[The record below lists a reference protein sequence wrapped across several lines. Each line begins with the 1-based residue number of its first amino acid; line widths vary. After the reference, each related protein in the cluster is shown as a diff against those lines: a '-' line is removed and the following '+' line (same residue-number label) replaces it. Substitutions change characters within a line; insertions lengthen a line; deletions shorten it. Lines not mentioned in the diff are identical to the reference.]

1 MQDKTQNA
9 TNKGFESSLNSKN
22 SNKNSSN
29 LRNLN
34 ENSKNS
40 NKNSSENSS
49 ENLKNSSENSSEN
62 SKNSNSQN
70 SNKNLKNSNESP
82 AKQGIKLPFS
92 KTFTLKR
99 PFIKSVRGAK
109 AQDTSIAAQSEKE
122 QRVLKISML
131 SALVLA
137 VFGIGFG
144 VSVKSLAVVFDGF
157 VSLVSVGLGAL
168 SVITSRYIYKE
179 DDDIF
184 QYGYVRFEPM
194 VNLFK
199 SLVLVLV
206 CVYAF
211 INAVSSILRGGYS
224 VDFGGVAV
232 YSLCAFVFCLTLFAY
247 TKLAQRALES
257 DLIKVDNVEWKI
269 DCVLYAGAIVA
280 FSLVYLSIS
289 NSALS
294 VDFSETAA
302 TLSLLNESLNST
314 LNLNE
319 NSANF
324 ASNSTQ
330 IQTLWLNFLSFINKF
345 SHFIDPFLL
354 ALLSLVLCVSPLKI
368 AVANF
373 KDLVM
378 LAPPELDERITQI
391 MEQTSAKY
399 GFKDYDTHT
408 AKSGRF
414 FMVEINI
421 LVQQDFESSVA
432 NLDAIREEIERALAI
447 PSYKIWL
454 SISFTTNP
462 KWL

>member
-294 VDFSETAA
+294 VDFGEAAA
-302 TLSLLNESLNST
+302 TYENLNST

-324 ASNSTQ
+324 ASNSNQ

-391 MEQTSAKY
+391 MEQTSVKY

>member
-29 LRNLN
+29 LCNLN

-40 NKNSSENSS
+40 NK
-49 ENLKNSSENSSEN
+49 NSSEN

-232 YSLCAFVFCLTLFAY
+232 YSLCAFVFCLTLFTY

-294 VDFSETAA
+294 VDFSEAAA
-302 TLSLLNESLNST
+302 TYESLNST
-314 LNLNE
+314 LNLSE

-324 ASNSTQ
+324 ASNSSQ
-330 IQTLWLNFLSFINKF
+330 FQALWLNFLSFINKF

-432 NLDAIREEIERALAI
+432 NLDAIREEIERTLAI

>member
-40 NKNSSENSS
+40 NLQNSS
-49 ENLKNSSENSSEN
+49 ENLKNLSENSNEN
-62 SKNSNSQN
+62 SSVNSNEI
-70 SNKNLKNSNESP
+70 SNKNSNESP

-109 AQDTSIAAQSEKE
+109 AQDTSIVAQSEKE

-294 VDFSETAA
+294 VDFSEAAA
-302 TLSLLNESLNST
+302 TLPLLNESLNST

-330 IQTLWLNFLSFINKF
+330 FQTLWLNFLSFINKF

-391 MEQTSAKY
+391 MEQTSVKY

>member
-9 TNKGFESSLNSKN
+9 TNNGFESSLNLKN
-22 SNKNSSN
+22 SNKNSLN

-34 ENSKNS
+34 ENSS
-40 NKNSSENSS
+40 KNSSENSKIS
-49 ENLKNSSENSSEN
+49 NENSSEN
-62 SKNSNSQN
+62 SNEISKNLSENSNETLN
-70 SNKNLKNSNESP
+70 KNSNESP
-82 AKQGIKLPFS
+82 AKQAIKLPFS

-294 VDFSETAA
+294 VDFSEAAA
-302 TLSLLNESLNST
+302 TYESLNST

-391 MEQTSAKY
+391 MEQTSVKY

-432 NLDAIREEIERALAI
+432 NLDAIREEIERTLAI

>member
-9 TNKGFESSLNSKN
+9 TNNGFESSLNLKN
-22 SNKNSSN
+22 SNKNSLN

-34 ENSKNS
+34 ENSS
-40 NKNSSENSS
+40 KNSSENSKIS
-49 ENLKNSSENSSEN
+49 NENSSEN
-62 SKNSNSQN
+62 SNEISKNLSENSNETLN
-70 SNKNLKNSNESP
+70 KNSNESP
-82 AKQGIKLPFS
+82 AKQAIKLPFS

-294 VDFSETAA
+294 VDFSEAAA
-302 TLSLLNESLNST
+302 TYENLNST

-391 MEQTSAKY
+391 MEQTSVKY

>member
-9 TNKGFESSLNSKN
+9 TNNGFESSLNLKN
-22 SNKNSSN
+22 SNKNSLN

-34 ENSKNS
+34 ENSS
-40 NKNSSENSS
+40 KNSSENSKIS
-49 ENLKNSSENSSEN
+49 NENSSEN
-62 SKNSNSQN
+62 SNEISKNLSENSNETLN
-70 SNKNLKNSNESP
+70 KNSNESP
-82 AKQGIKLPFS
+82 AKQAIKLPFS

-294 VDFSETAA
+294 VDFSEAAA
-302 TLSLLNESLNST
+302 TYESLNST

-391 MEQTSAKY
+391 MEQTSVKY

-432 NLDAIREEIERALAI
+432 NLDTIREEIERALAI